1 MQQGRDLALLIFRPQ
16 GEWQEGPGT
25 PSTFLLSPLAAEC
38 YKPQTLLSEA
48 VTGLRLGRRGLAFFF
63 FFFPERALVKLEEE
77 KSKEM
82 NTPVS
87 VQQLPVGQRVT
98 LTLTVDRV

>member
-25 PSTFLLSPLAAEC
+25 LSTFLLSPLATEC

-48 VTGLRLGRRGLAFFF
+48 VTGLRLGRRRLAFF

-98 LTLTVDRV
+98 LTLTVDRA